1 MVQIPIFE
9 KKLSEKKI
17 PGLVSRVNNP
27 TAAAV
32 GPLNELSRQA
42 SNLTG
47 LATKAY
53 SNKKNFENQQLQDK
67 LNFENQ
73 ELKVKLNK
81 SNKLDEIK
89 NKNKADVYRANEAF
103 ATQVKQIETDS
114 EIKFYEAAT
123 RLERKNNITLA
134 SNNLELESNDITI
147 SYSTSSTLS
156 DIPKWLEE
164 QTKLKDKHKNT
175 LQTKVER
182 DIFEE
187 NWNNYITNESLK
199 IKKSIRTNLLEVS
212 KVTYQNEIDKFAY
225 KAIFGSTTKEKED
238 ALNYLLSEDGIILEM
253 DKSGLV
259 LNKEIQI
266 AAIRNK
272 IGFYDAEKKL
282 QDNPQLLL
290 SELESDQYAEILTTD
305 QVLDFRQKAK
315 LKIDKEIRA
324 TNTSLKAS
332 STAIRGFL
340 NDEEKLLKNLSRANL
355 PQLNQ
360 LLEEAKGLT
369 IPGTEDYF
377 DPTLVQDIEN
387 MISLVDVVDTFR
399 SYNKEEG
406 AEAISLL
413 KQSLNEKLDD
423 DDNTTG
429 IAPIEQ
435 LQLEIFEKIQTDKN
449 TRIPNDMLRVA
460 LDYGVID
467 NIPQID
473 FNLASSEPEV
483 FKEQVNALIKQAEFV
498 AEYYDEPIQFFTK
511 EQISNFNQIVT
522 NAQGPDEIV
531 EFASAIHS
539 TFDTHSLSAFKQIH
553 DKAPILAE
561 IGGHV
566 SNGNSEFAMHIANGM
581 MLKKDQKLMPNLVN
595 NQDFGKIFIDVIGDS
610 LNDNTQTLLTK
621 QTAIENVIISRG
633 IAEGWY
639 DTQMDVKS
647 MLRKTDFKNKINQII
662 NESIGATYN
671 GDKLIYGGMITF
683 NGKQIA
689 LPTNF
694 PRTEIETEKDFKNLI
709 EDTFLSDDVN
719 QQEIATQLIIKAGGG
734 ISLPTTTPYVDT
746 ENRQEMSVTPDKL
759 FGKNSDPYYLEQ
771 IAPGKYV
778 FAIFDQ
784 QDGNPDHEY
793 LMYEGS
799 NEPFVFDLGKIT
811 EDLIK

>member
-73 ELKVKLNK
+73 ELKVKLNQ

-89 NKNKADVYRANEAF
+89 NKNKLDVYRANEAF
-103 ATQVKQIETDS
+103 ATQVKEIETNS

-134 SNNLELESNDITI
+134 SNNLEFESNDINI
-147 SYSTSSTLS
+147 AYSTSATLS
-156 DIPKWLEE
+156 DIPMWLAE
-164 QTKLKDKHKNT
+164 QTDLKDKHKNT
-175 LQTKVER
+175 LKTKVER
-182 DIFEE
+182 DIFEQE
-187 NWNNYITNESLK
+187 WNNYITNESLK
-199 IKKSIRTNLLEVS
+199 IKKAIRTNLLEVS
-212 KVTYQNEIDKFAY
+212 KVTYENEIDKYAY
-225 KAIFGSTTKEKED
+225 KAIFGGTTKERED

-272 IGFYDAEKKL
+272 IAFYDAEKKL

-290 SELESDQYAEILTTD
+290 SELESDFYEESLTTD
-305 QVLDFRQKAK
+305 QVLDFRQKAQ

-324 TNTSLKAS
+324 TNTSLKAAVS
-332 STAIRGFL
+332 SIRGYL
-340 NDEEKLLKNLSRANL
+340 NNEEDLLKDISRANL

-387 MISLVDVVDTFR
+387 MISLVDEVDKFR

-406 AEAISLL
+406 AEVISLL
-413 KQSLNEKLDD
+413 KQRMNESLDD
-423 DDNTTG
+423 DDVTTG
-429 IAPIEQ
+429 VAPIT
-435 LQLEIFEKIQTDKN
+435 QLELSIYEKIQTDKN

-460 LDYGVID
+460 LDYGVIN
-467 NIPQID
+467 NIPQVD
-473 FNLASSEPEV
+473 FSLANKEPEV

-498 AEYYDEPIQFFTK
+498 AEYYNEPIQFFTK
-511 EQISNFNQIVT
+511 EQVNNFNQIIT
-522 NAQGPDEIV
+522 NASGPDEIV
-531 EFASAIHS
+531 QFADAIHS
-539 TFDTHSLSAFKQIH
+539 TFGSHTLNAFKQIH

-561 IGGHV
+561 IGGQIT
-566 SNGNSEFAMHIANGM
+566 NGNKDFAMHIANGM
-581 MLKKDQKLMPNLVN
+581 MLKKDQKIMPNLVN
-595 NQDFGKIFIDVIGDS
+595 NQKFGKIFIDVLGDS
-610 LNDNTQTLLTK
+610 LIDNTQTLITK

-633 IAEGWY
+633 IEEGWY
-639 DTQMDVKS
+639 DTDMDVKN
-647 MLRKTDFKNKINQII
+647 MLNNSNFQKKIIQVI

-671 GDKLIYGGMITF
+671 GDKLIYGGMISF

-694 PRTEIETEKDFKNLI
+694 PRGEIENEKDFKNLI
-709 EDTFLSDDVN
+709 EDTFLSDDAN
-719 QQEIATQLIIKAGGG
+719 QQEIATQLVIKAGGG
-734 ISLPTTTPYVDT
+734 ISLPTTTPFVDT

-771 IAPGKYV
+771 ISPGKYV

-784 QDGNPDHEY
+784 QDGNTDHEY